1 MKNLLQLKPL
11 IIAVLILLLCLPLG
25 LIGELVNERHQLSS
39 EVRQDIANA
48 SSRAQQISGPILLL
62 ETEHYRDE
70 PQAGGTVLKA
80 TRQIRTMLPA
90 ELQVDTTL
98 NSEVRRRGIYQS
110 RLYHSQHQL
119 RATFALPAALGFGQ
133 LSQQS
138 SAPQLS
144 SASQLSPAPQPG
156 AVRLVSA
163 RFILAVSDVR
173 GFNGMP
179 QLTLD
184 QQQLTILPGTGVK
197 GLTGVQAPLD
207 LTTLT
212 KAGRWQLDVA
222 LNLSG
227 TDQLSLLGAAAASQW
242 QLTAD
247 WPHPG
252 FIGRFLPQQRDINAK
267 GFRAHWQS
275 TLFSNDVQPS
285 LELCINQGDCDN
297 LAAHSFAVSLVEP
310 VDHYQQSSRA
320 VKYALMVLVVSFA
333 VFYLFELLAAV
344 QIHPM
349 QYLFVG
355 LALAMFYLLLL
366 SLAEVIG
373 FALAYLAASSC
384 CITLLGVYTSAV
396 LGSRAKAA
404 LCAAGLSALYA
415 LLYLILG
422 AEDLALLA
430 GSALMFLVLAGVM
443 LSTRQLNWYQ
453 LPPR

>member
-11 IIAVLILLLCLPLG
+11 IITLLILLLCLPLG

-39 EVRQDIANA
+39 EVRKDIANA

-70 PQAGGTVLKA
+70 PQAGGTVVTA
-80 TRQIRTMLPA
+80 SRQIRTILPA

-98 NSEVRRRGIYQS
+98 SSEVRRRGIYQS

-119 RATFALPAALGFGQ
+119 RATFALPTDLGFGQ
-133 LSQQS
+133 L
-138 SAPQLS
+138 PQI
-144 SASQLSPAPQPG
+144 SPPPQPG
-156 AVRLVSA
+156 AIRLVSA
-163 RFILAVSDVR
+163 RFILAVSDIR

-179 QLTLD
+179 QLTMD
-184 QQQLTILPGTGVK
+184 QQQLTIQPGTGVN

-207 LTTLT
+207 LATLT

-227 TDQLSLLGAAAASQW
+227 TDELSLLGAAAASQW

-252 FIGRFLPQQRDINAK
+252 FTGRFLPQQRDISAK
-267 GFRAHWQS
+267 GFRALWQS

-297 LAAHSFAVSLVEP
+297 LALHSFAVSLVEP

-333 VFYLFELLAAV
+333 VFYLFEVLAAV

-384 CITLLGVYTSAV
+384 CITLLGIYTTAV

-404 LCAAGLSALYA
+404 LCCAGLSALYA
-415 LLYLILG
+415 LLFLILG